1 MYFYISK
8 ERKNLLPTGRLIGFF
23 NFLTQIFTIMSAV
36 QKPQVITPAQKSA
49 LPTVSP
55 VTTTEVVKPTE
66 QKPTQEITQTVTAQ
80 FTPPPPIAQPQ
91 ITIHD
96 VMKLLEVGNQ
106 KRELH
111 EEFSKRVLNLENF
124 KQRHENGSLKM
135 IIIPADGDEDEIT
148 VSNHEIIIEALEKT
162 VVKGRE
168 YLKRIEMELLSIF

>member
-1 MYFYISK
+1 
-8 ERKNLLPTGRLIGFF
+8 
-23 NFLTQIFTIMSAV
+23 MSAV
-36 QKPQVITPAQKSA
+36 QKPQASQLAPKSA
-49 LPTVSP
+49 LPTVKP

-66 QKPTQEITQTVTAQ
+66 QKPVTQEITQTVTAQ

-111 EEFSKRVLNLENF
+111 EEFSKRVLNVESF

-162 VVKGRE
+162 VIKGRD

>member
-1 MYFYISK
+1 
-8 ERKNLLPTGRLIGFF
+8 
-23 NFLTQIFTIMSAV
+23 MSAV
-36 QKPQVITPAQKSA
+36 QKTQALTPAPKSA
-49 LPTVSP
+49 LPTVNP
-55 VTTTEVVKPTE
+55 VTTTEVVKPTDL
-66 QKPTQEITQTVTAQ
+66 QPGTQEITPPVSAQ
-80 FTPPPPIAQPQ
+80 FMPPPPIAQQQ

-96 VMKLLEVGNQ
+96 VMKMLEVGNQ

-111 EEFSKRVLNLENF
+111 EEFSKRVLNVESF

-162 VVKGRE
+162 VIKGRD

>member
-1 MYFYISK
+1 
-8 ERKNLLPTGRLIGFF
+8 
-23 NFLTQIFTIMSAV
+23 MSAV
-36 QKPQVITPAQKSA
+36 QKPQASTLAPKSA

-55 VTTTEVVKPTE
+55 VTTAEVVKPTE
-66 QKPTQEITQTVTAQ
+66 QKPGTQEITQTVTAQ

-111 EEFSKRVLNLENF
+111 EEFSKRVLNVENF

-162 VVKGRE
+162 VVKGRD
-168 YLKRIEMELLSIF
+168 YLKRIELELLSIF